1 MSFVMIKQSIRILL
15 ADDHQIVLDSLSN
28 LLSSVEGI
36 EVIGKVINGNLA
48 LELLKHTEVDMLIAD
63 LNMPECSGVEL
74 CMQIQQRF
82 PAVKILML
90 TMADDIQNIRAA
102 IRAGAMGYVLK
113 RAGLDELKKAIFNL
127 QNNQKYFSDEVIAEL
142 VSGSGENAQSFQ
154 SKPKTPLTE
163 REIEVLK
170 LIAQEYSTPQI
181 AEKLFISIA
190 TVETHRQRM
199 SQKIGVKGAVGL
211 VLYAMKQGLLD

>member
-1 MSFVMIKQSIRILL
+1 MGFVMIKPTIRILL

-28 LLSSVEGI
+28 LLSSLEGI
-36 EVIGKVINGNLA
+36 EVIGKVINGKFA
-48 LELLKHTEVDMLIAD
+48 LELLEHTEVDMLIAD
-63 LNMPECSGVEL
+63 LNMPECGGVEL
-74 CMQIQQRF
+74 CTQIRQRF

-90 TMADDIQNIRAA
+90 TMADDIQSIRAA

-113 RAGLDELKKAIFNL
+113 RTGLDELKKAIFSL

-142 VSGSGENAQSFQ
+142 VSGSGENAESFQ
-154 SKPKTPLTE
+154 SKPNIPLTE

-170 LIAQEYSTPQI
+170 LIAKEYSTPQI
-181 AEKLFISIA
+181 AEKLFISVA

>member
-1 MSFVMIKQSIRILL
+1 MIQPIVRILL

-28 LLSSVEGI
+28 LLSSLEGI

-48 LELLKHTEVDMLIAD
+48 MELLKHTEVDMLITD
-63 LNMPECSGVEL
+63 LNMPECGGVEL
-74 CMQIQQRF
+74 CTQIRQRF
-82 PAVKILML
+82 PSVKILML

-113 RAGLDELKKAIFNL
+113 RTGLDELKKAILSL

-142 VSGSGENAQSFQ
+142 VSGSDENVETFQ
-154 SKPKTPLTE
+154 RKPAIPLTE

>member
-1 MSFVMIKQSIRILL
+1 MIQPIVRILL

-28 LLSSVEGI
+28 LLSSLEGI
-36 EVIGKVINGNLA
+36 EVIGKVTNGKLA
-48 LELLKHTEVDMLIAD
+48 LELLEHTEVDMLITD
-63 LNMPECSGVEL
+63 LNMPECGGVEL
-74 CMQIQQRF
+74 CVQIRQRF
-82 PAVKILML
+82 PSVKILML

-113 RAGLDELKKAIFNL
+113 RAGLDELKKAIFSL

-142 VSGSGENAQSFQ
+142 VSGSGENAQNFQ
-154 SKPKTPLTE
+154 SKPKNPLTE

>member
-1 MSFVMIKQSIRILL
+1 MIQPIVRILL

-36 EVIGKVINGNLA
+36 EVIGKVINGKLA

-63 LNMPECSGVEL
+63 LNMPECGGVEL
-74 CMQIQQRF
+74 CVQIRQRF
-82 PAVKILML
+82 PSVKILML

-113 RAGLDELKKAIFNL
+113 RAGLDELKKAIFSL
-127 QNNQKYFSDEVIAEL
+127 QHNQKYFSDEVIAEL
-142 VSGSGENAQSFQ
+142 VSGSGENVETFQ
-154 SKPKTPLTE
+154 RKPSILLTE

>member
-1 MSFVMIKQSIRILL
+1 MIKSTVRILL

-48 LELLKHTEVDMLIAD
+48 LELLECTEVDMLITD
-63 LNMPECSGVEL
+63 LNMPECGGVEL
-74 CMQIQQRF
+74 CTQIQQRF
-82 PAVKILML
+82 PGVKILML
-90 TMADDIQNIRAA
+90 TMADDIQSIRAA

-113 RAGLDELKKAIFNL
+113 RAGLDELQKAIFSL
-127 QNNQKYFSDEVIAEL
+127 QNNQIYFSDEVIAEL
-142 VSGSGENAQSFQ
+142 VSGSGENAESFQ
-154 SKPKTPLTE
+154 RNQSIPLTK

-170 LIAQEYSTPQI
+170 LIAQEYSTHQI